1 MLPLMQP
8 IEFMRFVNRCLARV
22 LRVVGTIAAVIAL
35 CIAYARFVEPT
46 WLCVR
51 HITLSPSPT
60 VRVIHITD
68 IHFKGD
74 TQYLEKVVA
83 VINRLDADFVCFTGD
98 LVEEAAFEEGALRIL
113 SKVNKP
119 LYGVPGNHDQWV
131 IRSFVRMRGVFRKTG
146 GDWFSHET
154 ILVPSKRVALMTFAG
169 CHEQTPPGYKRILME
184 HHPEAVEH
192 LRGERFDAILAGH
205 THGGQVRIPFASRS
219 ALPIDIGK
227 YDRGLYQTPCGP
239 LYVNPGIGTFYLN
252 MRFLCRPEITVLE
265 I

>member
-1 MLPLMQP
+1 MQRAQFLL
-8 IEFMRFVNRCLARV
+8 ILKRALRRVFAVAGVLAT
-22 LRVVGTIAAVIAL
+22 LAAL
-35 CIAYARFVEPT
+35 CVAYARFVEPT

-51 HITLSPSPT
+51 HITLSLSPT

-98 LVEEAAFEEGALRIL
+98 LVEEAAFQEGALRIL
-113 SKVNKP
+113 SKINKP

-131 IRSFVRMRGVFRKTG
+131 IRSFGRLRDVFRKTG
-146 GDWFSHET
+146 GDWLFRET
-154 ILVPSKRVALMTFAG
+154 ILVPSKRVALMTFAD

-184 HHPEAVEH
+184 HHPDAVEQV
-192 LRGERFDAILAGH
+192 RGEQFDVVLAGH
-205 THGGQVRIPFASRS
+205 THGGQVRIPFANRS

-227 YDRGLYQTPCGP
+227 YGRGLYQTPCGP

-252 MRFLCRPEITVLE
+252 MRFLCRPEITVIE
-265 I
+265 F